1 MPIHYNVLNSLGIH
15 LSIAKMY
22 GSRSLSYFTVKPKLR
37 DMNKL
42 ARIILRDL
50 QTQPISWIDQFRQ
63 QKYQLIESF
72 YLTVTDK
79 EKVSG
84 NSILLLFLQNPSKRK

>member
-1 MPIHYNVLNSLGIH
+1 
-15 LSIAKMY
+15 MY
-22 GSRSLSYFTVKPKLR
+22 GSRSLSYFTVRPRLQ

-42 ARIILRDL
+42 AKIILRDL
-50 QTQPISWIDQFRQ
+50 QIQPTSWIDQFRRH
-63 QKYQLIESF
+63 KYELIESF

-84 NSILLLFLQNPSKRK
+84 NSIFLLFKKKKEKSFEEKVPD